1 MIYSDFFPY
10 VIAGGITSLLVLL
23 GVLIFFAV
31 KSSSQKMNYNE
42 QLEALIQDDDE
53 DQVQVKMGLV
63 QKWNHYWSELFKT
76 AGFTRYKE
84 ENSSAGRDV
93 LFGMIIF
100 AVLVSLLARNP
111 IIGVAVSIALTFGIS
126 VIVKNVSNK
135 KSDSINYQLPGF
147 IFALKANIQASETNE
162 RAMLKVI
169 DSMPSP
175 LYEDLVVVKNK
186 LLASASF
193 KEALESLAEKTASK
207 DLRFLAACMIQ
218 AANSGANL
226 ESQLDSIQKVLE
238 QRRKVADEINR
249 AVKSAQ
255 PAIWLASVVIPGL
268 FLASYFFDVS
278 SRSFWFVEPI
288 SWVALIATVAC
299 YIGGMALV
307 KKQVDGIKN
316 L

>member
-1 MIYSDFFPY
+1 MYNDYFPY
-10 VIAGGITSLLVLL
+10 IISGGITALVVLL
-23 GVLIFFAV
+23 GVLIWLAI
-31 KSSSQKMNYNE
+31 KNNSQKMDYNE
-42 QLEALIQDDDE
+42 QLEALIQDDD
-53 DQVQVKMGLV
+53 DQVVTKIGLI
-63 QKWNHYWSELFKT
+63 QKWNMYWGELFKT

-84 ENSSAGRDV
+84 DNNAAGRDV
-93 LFGMIIF
+93 VFGGIILAF
-100 AVLVSLLARNP
+100 LVSLLTKNP
-111 IIGVAVSIALTFGIS
+111 LAGIGVAVILIIGAAVLI
-126 VIVKNVSNK
+126 KNLSNRQEEK
-135 KSDSINYQLPGF
+135 INYLLPGF

-175 LYEDLVVVKNK
+175 LYEDLVIVKNK

-193 KEALESLAEKTASK
+193 KESLEALGEKTSSK

-218 AANSGANL
+218 ASESGANL

-238 QRRKVADEINR
+238 QRRKVADEVNR

-255 PAIWLASVVIPGL
+255 PAMWLSTGVIPGL

-288 SWVALIATVAC
+288 SWAAIIATVIF
-299 YIGGMALV
+299 YIGGMILV
-307 KKQVDGIKN
+307 KRQVDAIKN